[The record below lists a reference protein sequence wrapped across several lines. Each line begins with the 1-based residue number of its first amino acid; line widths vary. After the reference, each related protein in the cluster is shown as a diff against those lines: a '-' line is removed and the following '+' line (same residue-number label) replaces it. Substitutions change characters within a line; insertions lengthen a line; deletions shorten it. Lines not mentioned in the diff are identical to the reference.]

1 MTRWGHSAPGA
12 IEAGSGRHAGLVL
25 ASGNQYHQRVTCN
38 HWPDGTRYRLTAGT
52 TAVLRSSQT
61 MSALV
66 QNHHDW
72 IRTQL
77 AEDHEFRIACLQ
89 TAMDESQTMEELLL
103 ALRVIVE
110 SLEKRPG

>member
-1 MTRWGHSAPGA
+1 
-12 IEAGSGRHAGLVL
+12 
-25 ASGNQYHQRVTCN
+25 
-38 HWPDGTRYRLTAGT
+38 
-52 TAVLRSSQT
+52 